1 MRLWEVLSTLGFEP
15 MYPNC
20 PGLQMYRGSFVVGNT
35 FQQKTGCYIHYGKN
49 RNMFLPYT
57 LRCVV
62 KQEDIL
68 PLEKEIKHFIVSSEL
83 D

>member
-15 MYPNC
+15 VYPNC
-20 PGLQMYRGSFVVGNT
+20 PGLQMYNGSFVVNNT
-35 FQQKTGCYIHYGKN
+35 FQQKAGCYICSKN
-49 RNMFLPYT
+49 RTPLFLPYT
-57 LRCVV
+57 LRCIV

-68 PLEKEIKHFIVSSEL
+68 SLEKEVKHFIVSSEL